1 MNINKHWEFIGL
13 GLAFII
19 DVLFNLGGFTTAF
32 SIGWLLMMI
41 ITYKDLR
48 KKYSFG
54 GLDE

>member
-13 GLAFII
+13 GVVFITDI
-19 DVLFNLGGFTTAF
+19 LFHFTGFISGF

-41 ITYKDLR
+41 IFHKDLR
-48 KKYSFG
+48 KKYAKG